1 MDKGQILRH
10 LQSLI
15 GRAFAFRG
23 EDYVLI
29 DVLADEA
36 SVVLDRRGR
45 RRATIQAD
53 QFGRPLRRTSG
64 FHVMA
69 VFNMQEGG
77 VSTELNELLGALRPC

>member
-1 MDKGQILRH
+1 MDTAQVLGQ

-23 EDYVLI
+23 EDYILV

-45 RRATIQAD
+45 RATIQTD
-53 QFGRPLRRTSG
+53 QFGRPLRRTLG
-64 FHVMA
+64 IHVLP
-69 VFNMQEGG
+69 VFGMPEGTI
-77 VSTELNELLGALRPC
+77 STELNELLGSIKPR